1 MSLFETEAVILNTL
15 RLGEADK
22 LVTLLTAKRG
32 KVKAVAKGA
41 RRPKSRYGASLEPF
55 TYCNVILFDK
65 KPTVLMRMSQAD
77 ILKPFMKIR
86 EDLDRIRAAAR
97 MAQIVSALL
106 PEGEAN
112 PKVFS
117 LLLAGLG
124 EIEKGERLEWLVRVF
139 EIRALKHAGYQA
151 RLDRCLLCHR
161 EIEAKAVYFSPK
173 NGGTLCVS
181 CARTISDPLEPVSAG
196 TVSLLRLVG
205 RMNWSGLFRLKASAK
220 MLQEVKNVTDAHLT
234 FILGRP
240 I

>member
-1 MSLFETEAVILNTL
+1 LSLFETEAVILNTL

-22 LVTLLTAKRG
+22 LVTLLSLKRG

-65 KPTVLMRMSQAD
+65 KPTVLMRMNQAD
-77 ILKPFMKIR
+77 ILHPFLKIR
-86 EDLDRIRAAAR
+86 EDLDRIEAASR
-97 MAQIVSALL
+97 MVNIVSALL

-124 EIEKGERLEWLVRVF
+124 EVEKGERLEWLVRVF

-151 RLDRCLLCHR
+151 RLDRCLICHR

-173 NGGTLCVS
+173 NGGTLCVA
-181 CARTISDPLEPVSAG
+181 CARTIRDPLELVSPG

-205 RMNWSGLFRLKASAK
+205 RMNWAGLFRLKATPR
-220 MLQEVKNVTDAHLT
+220 MLEEVKNVTDAHLS
-234 FILGRP
+234 FILGKS